1 MRIGI
6 SCYPTFGGS
15 GVVATELAM
24 ALASAGDE
32 VHVLSY
38 ALPSRLALVSPN
50 LFFHEVVVPHY
61 PLFEYPPYSLALASK
76 MAEVARFQ
84 GLDLLHV
91 HYAVPNAI
99 SAILAR
105 SIVAPRPLPVVT
117 TLHGTDVTLIGN
129 DPSYLET
136 TRWAVISSDAVT
148 AVSEWLRKKTVEQL
162 CVEETPIEV
171 IPNFIEPERFEA
183 VRHLPGARRWAKP
196 GEKILIH
203 VSNFRPVK
211 RVMDVL
217 EVYLRVRERMPARLL
232 FLGDGPDRA
241 KVEARCREVGCC
253 DGVVFLG
260 NHPAVEEILHG
271 ADLFLLPSAGE
282 SFGLAALEA
291 LSCEVPVI
299 AADAGGV
306 PEVIEEG
313 VDGLLFPVGD
323 VDAMARGAIELLSDP
338 ERHRAFARR
347 GRERAVARFS
357 EAAIVARYRA
367 LYERVL
373 AGEGARAAVVPAGAP
388 RGPR

>member
-24 ALASAGDE
+24 ALATGGDE

-76 MAEVARFQ
+76 IAEVARFQ
-84 GLDLLHV
+84 GLDLVHV
-91 HYAVPNAI
+91 HYAVPNAV

-105 SIVAPRPLPVVT
+105 EIVAPRPLPVVT
-117 TLHGTDVTLIGN
+117 TLHGTDVTLVGN

-148 AVSEWLRKKTVEQL
+148 AVSEWLKRKTVEQL

-171 IPNFIEPERFEA
+171 IPNFIEPERYEA
-183 VRHLPGARRWAKP
+183 VRHLPGARRWARP

-217 EVYLRVRERMPARLL
+217 EVYLRVREKMPARLL

-241 KVEARCREVGCC
+241 KVESRCREAGCW

-260 NHPAVEEILHG
+260 NHPAVEEILNG

-291 LSCEVPVI
+291 MSCEVPVI

-323 VDAMARGAIELLSDP
+323 VEGMARGAIELLSDP

-357 EAAIVARYRA
+357 EDAIVARYRA

-373 AGEGARAAVVPAGAP
+373 ARRGAGRAAAAT
-388 RGPR
+388 

>member
-24 ALASAGDE
+24 ALAMAGDE

-84 GLDLLHV
+84 KLDLVHV

-105 SIVAPRPLPVVT
+105 AIVAPRPLPVVT
-117 TLHGTDVTLIGN
+117 TLHGTDVTLVGN
-129 DPSYLET
+129 DPSYLES

-148 AVSEWLRKKTVEQL
+148 AVSDWLRRKTVEQL

-183 VRHLPGARRWAKP
+183 VRHLPGARRWARP
-196 GEKILIH
+196 GEKILVH
-203 VSNFRPVK
+203 VSNFRPIK

-217 EVYLRVRERMPARLL
+217 EVYLKVREKMPARLL

-241 KVEARCREVGCC
+241 KVESRCREAGCW

-306 PEVIEEG
+306 PEVIEAG
-313 VDGLLFPVGD
+313 VDGLLYPVGD
-323 VDAMARGAIELLSDP
+323 VEGMARGAIELLSDP
-338 ERHRAFARR
+338 RRHAEFARK
-347 GRERAVARFS
+347 GRERAVERFS

-373 AGEGARAAVVPAGAP
+373 ARNGAGRAVAAT
-388 RGPR
+388 

>member
-32 VHVLSY
+32 VHVVSY
-38 ALPSRLALVSPN
+38 ALPSRLAFVSPN

-76 MAEVARFQ
+76 MAEIARFQ
-84 GLDLLHV
+84 RLDLLHV
-91 HYAVPNAI
+91 HYAVPNAV

-105 SIVAPRPLPVVT
+105 EIVAPLPLPVVT
-117 TLHGTDVTLIGN
+117 TLHGTDVTLVGN

-136 TRWAVISSDAVT
+136 TRWAVVSSDAVT
-148 AVSEWLRKKTVEQL
+148 AVSEWLSAKTREQL
-162 CVEETPIEV
+162 GVADREIEV
-171 IPNFIEPERFEA
+171 IPNFIDPRRYDA
-183 VRHLPGARRWAKP
+183 VAGQAGARRWAKP

-217 EVYLRVRERMPARLL
+217 EVFLRVRERMSARLL
-232 FLGDGPDRA
+232 FVGDGPDRA
-241 KVEARCREVGCC
+241 KVEARCRELGCC
-253 DGVVFLG
+253 GEVVFLG
-260 NHPAVEEILHG
+260 NHTAIEEILVG
-271 ADLFLLPSAGE
+271 ADLFLLPSEGE

-291 LSCEVPVI
+291 LACEVPVI
-299 AADAGGV
+299 AAAAGGV
-306 PEVIEEG
+306 PEVVTDG
-313 VDGLLFPVGD
+313 VDGLLYPVGD
-323 VDAMARGAIELLSDP
+323 VAGMAAGAIALLADP

-347 GRERAVARFS
+347 GRALAVERFA
-357 EAAIVARYRA
+357 EEAIVGRYRA

-373 AGEGARAAVVPAGAP
+373 ARRGAGLAAAAA
-388 RGPR
+388 R

>member
-24 ALASAGDE
+24 ALAMAGDE

-76 MAEVARFQ
+76 MAEVARFHH
-84 GLDLLHV
+84 LDLVHV

-105 SIVAPRPLPVVT
+105 AIVAPRPLPVVT
-117 TLHGTDVTLIGN
+117 TLHGTDVTLVGN
-129 DPSYLET
+129 DPSYLES

-148 AVSEWLRKKTVEQL
+148 AVSDWLRKKTVEQL

-183 VRHLPGARRWAKP
+183 VRHLPGARRWARP
-196 GEKILIH
+196 GEKILVH
-203 VSNFRPVK
+203 VSNFRPIK

-217 EVYLRVRERMPARLL
+217 EVYLRVREKMPARLL

-241 KVEARCREVGCC
+241 KVESRCREAGCW

-306 PEVIEEG
+306 PEVIEAG
-313 VDGLLFPVGD
+313 VDGLLYPVGD
-323 VDAMARGAIELLSDP
+323 VEGMARGALDLLSDP
-338 ERHRAFARR
+338 RRHAEFARK
-347 GRERAVARFS
+347 GRERAVERFS

-373 AGEGARAAVVPAGAP
+373 ARNGAGRAVAAT
-388 RGPR
+388 

>member
-24 ALASAGDE
+24 ALAMAGDE

-84 GLDLLHV
+84 KLDLVHV

-105 SIVAPRPLPVVT
+105 AIVAPRPLPVVT
-117 TLHGTDVTLIGN
+117 TLHGTDVTLVGN
-129 DPSYLET
+129 DPSYLES

-148 AVSEWLRKKTVEQL
+148 AVSDWLRRKTVEQL

-183 VRHLPGARRWAKP
+183 VRHLPGARRWARP
-196 GEKILIH
+196 GEKILVH
-203 VSNFRPVK
+203 VSNFRPIK

-217 EVYLRVRERMPARLL
+217 EVYLRVREKMPARLL

-241 KVEARCREVGCC
+241 KVESRCREAGCW

-306 PEVIEEG
+306 PEVIEAG
-313 VDGLLFPVGD
+313 VDGLLYPVGD
-323 VDAMARGAIELLSDP
+323 VEGMARGAIELLSDP
-338 ERHRAFARR
+338 RRHAEFARK
-347 GRERAVARFS
+347 GRERAVERFS

-373 AGEGARAAVVPAGAP
+373 ARNGAGRAVAAT
-388 RGPR
+388 

>member
-24 ALASAGDE
+24 ALATGGDE

-76 MAEVARFQ
+76 IAEVARFQ
-84 GLDLLHV
+84 GLDLVHV
-91 HYAVPNAI
+91 HYAVPNAV

-105 SIVAPRPLPVVT
+105 EIVAPRPLPVVT
-117 TLHGTDVTLIGN
+117 TLHGTDVTLVGN

-136 TRWAVISSDAVT
+136 TRWAVITSDAVT
-148 AVSEWLRKKTVEQL
+148 AVSEWLKRKTVEQL

-171 IPNFIEPERFEA
+171 IPNFIEPERYEA
-183 VRHLPGARRWAKP
+183 VRHLPGARRWARP

-217 EVYLRVRERMPARLL
+217 EVYLRVREKMPARLL

-241 KVEARCREVGCC
+241 KVESRCREAGCW

-260 NHPAVEEILHG
+260 NHPAVEEILNG

-291 LSCEVPVI
+291 MACEVPVI

-323 VDAMARGAIELLSDP
+323 VEGMARGAIELLSDP

-357 EAAIVARYRA
+357 EDAIVARYRA

-373 AGEGARAAVVPAGAP
+373 ARRGAGRAAAAT
-388 RGPR
+388 

>member
-24 ALASAGDE
+24 ALATGGDE

-76 MAEVARFQ
+76 IAEVARFR
-84 GLDLLHV
+84 GLDLVHV
-91 HYAVPNAI
+91 HYAVPNAV

-105 SIVAPRPLPVVT
+105 EIVAPRPLPVVT
-117 TLHGTDVTLIGN
+117 TLHGTDVTLVGN

-136 TRWAVISSDAVT
+136 TRWAVITSDAVT
-148 AVSEWLRKKTVEQL
+148 AVSEWLKRKTVEQL

-171 IPNFIEPERFEA
+171 IPNFIEPERYEA
-183 VRHLPGARRWAKP
+183 VRHLPGARRWARP

-217 EVYLRVRERMPARLL
+217 EVYLRVREKMPARLL

-241 KVEARCREVGCC
+241 KVESRCREAGCW

-260 NHPAVEEILHG
+260 NHPAVEEILNG

-291 LSCEVPVI
+291 MSCEVPVI

-323 VDAMARGAIELLSDP
+323 VEGMARGAIELLSDP

-357 EAAIVARYRA
+357 EDAIVARYRA

-373 AGEGARAAVVPAGAP
+373 ARRGAGRAAAAT
-388 RGPR
+388 

>member
-24 ALASAGDE
+24 ALATGGDE

-76 MAEVARFQ
+76 IAEVARFQ
-84 GLDLLHV
+84 GLDLVHV
-91 HYAVPNAI
+91 HYAVPNAV

-105 SIVAPRPLPVVT
+105 EIVAPRPLPVVT
-117 TLHGTDVTLIGN
+117 TLHGTDVTLVGN

-136 TRWAVISSDAVT
+136 TRWALISSDAVT
-148 AVSEWLRKKTVEQL
+148 AVSEWLKQKTVEQL
-162 CVEETPIEV
+162 CVEETPIDV

-183 VRHLPGARRWAKP
+183 VRHLPGARRWARP

-203 VSNFRPVK
+203 VSNFRPIK

-217 EVYLRVRERMPARLL
+217 EVYLRVREKMPARLL

-241 KVEARCREVGCC
+241 RVESRCREAGCW

-260 NHPAVEEILHG
+260 NHPAVEEILNG

-291 LSCEVPVI
+291 MSCEVPVI

-323 VDAMARGAIELLSDP
+323 VDGMARGALELLSDP

-357 EAAIVARYRA
+357 EDAIVARYRA

-373 AGEGARAAVVPAGAP
+373 ARRSAGRVAAAT
-388 RGPR
+388 